1 MKAKA
6 RNTARIVWRRKHRW
20 YIRPLS
26 VFFKAGFVR
35 SFVCLS
41 HDEHRRVQR
50 AEQRRAGHLL
60 VRRRASWFIVVQSR
74 FFVVALVL
82 PARIDSLLRLRR
94 RLGDDAVDAVDD
106 PVGRFD
112 VGRDDLVTGDENVAV
127 GGLVDLDGVAVEGR
141 DLGGE
146 FHGEDVGGGVLAA
159 KGNGKV
165 WEKS

>member
-1 MKAKA
+1 MVYPSSL
-6 RNTARIVWRRKHRW
+6 R
-20 YIRPLS
+20 
-26 VFFKAGFVR
+26 VFSKQGSFVR
-35 SFVCLS
+35 LS

-60 VRRRASWFIVVQSR
+60 VRRASWFIVRSR
-74 FFVVALVL
+74 FFVVALVR
-82 PARIDSLLRLRR
+82 PAPIDSLLRLRR

-146 FHGEDVGGGVLAA
+146 FHGEDIGGGVLAA